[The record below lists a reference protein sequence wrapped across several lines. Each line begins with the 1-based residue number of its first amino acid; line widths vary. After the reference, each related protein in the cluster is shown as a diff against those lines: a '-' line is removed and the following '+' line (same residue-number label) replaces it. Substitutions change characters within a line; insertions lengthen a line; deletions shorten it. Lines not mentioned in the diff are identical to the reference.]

1 MDRPAPYHSE
11 RWLDRFDYLLLDSI
25 NDRVFDMRLT
35 KGHCMHVIRRFQFF
49 SCLALVLVLG
59 NGFVLAGQRDNLPYT
74 VLTQLPFNPPVLPDY
89 TPGEAATPAPEILTA
104 QDQERLE
111 SLLPLLEGKQEYWAM
126 GEFKHFG
133 KHSVP
138 HLVKALKMPGSR
150 IRFNAVETLS
160 IIKDP
165 SAAPAL
171 VEVAM
176 EPNEESKIRSHALR
190 VATRLDPNQVIPAIE
205 AMVQDPNSTIR
216 NTAVFE
222 ARHVHRKEILPII
235 IRAIPDPEQYVSITA
250 RNSFWLLTRFRGS
263 IHDWE
268 ISTPENRKEWAKEWW
283 AWLEENK
290 ARFEG
295 GPPPTTPPQPPAN
308 LEMS

>member
-1 MDRPAPYHSE
+1 MIRH
-11 RWLDRFDYLLLDSI
+11 LTFGLRFL
-25 NDRVFDMRLT
+25 
-35 KGHCMHVIRRFQFF
+35 
-49 SCLALVLVLG
+49 SCLALVFFFG
-59 NGFVLAGQRDNLPYT
+59 SNWAGGGQPENLPQKYL
-74 VLTQLPFNPPVLPDY
+74 VQLPFQPPPQPDY
-89 TPGEAATPAPEILTA
+89 PPGEKATPAPEILNA
-104 QDQERLE
+104 QEQERLD
-111 SLLPLLEGKQEYWAM
+111 SLLPLLEGKQELWAIA
-126 GEFKHFG
+126 EFVHFG

-138 HLVKALKMPGSR
+138 HLVKALKMPGPR

-176 EPNEESKIRSHALR
+176 ETNEESKIRSHALR

-205 AMVQDPNSTIR
+205 AMAKDPNSTIR

-222 ARHVHRKEILPII
+222 ARNVHRKEILPII
-235 IRAIPDPEQYVSITA
+235 IRAIPDPEQYVGITA
-250 RNSFWLLTRFRGS
+250 RNSFWLLTRFSGS

-283 AWLEENK
+283 DWLEENK
-290 ARFEG
+290 ERFESE
-295 GPPPTTPPQPPAN
+295 PSPTTPPRAN
-308 LEMS
+308 LEVS

>member
-1 MDRPAPYHSE
+1 MNARD
-11 RWLDRFDYLLLDSI
+11 FDTG
-25 NDRVFDMRLT
+25 LT
-35 KGHCMHVIRRFQFF
+35 KGNLMIRHLTLGLRFL
-49 SCLALVLVLG
+49 SCLALVFFFG
-59 NGFVLAGQRDNLPYT
+59 HSWAGAGQHENLPQKYL
-74 VLTQLPFNPPVLPDY
+74 VQIPFQLPPPTDY
-89 TPGEAATPAPEILTA
+89 TPSEETTPAPEILNE
-104 QDQERLE
+104 QEKARLE
-111 SLLPLLEGKQEYWAM
+111 SLLPLLEGRQELWAI
-126 GEFKHFG
+126 GEFVHFG

-176 EPNEESKIRSHALR
+176 ETNEESKIRSHALR

-205 AMVQDPNSTIR
+205 VMAQDPNSTIR

-250 RNSFWLLTRFRGS
+250 RNSFWLLTRFKGS

>member
-1 MDRPAPYHSE
+1 MDDSA
-11 RWLDRFDYLLLDSI
+11 FDTG
-25 NDRVFDMRLT
+25 LT
-35 KGHCMHVIRRFQFF
+35 KGNFMIRQLPLGLRFL
-49 SCLALVLVLG
+49 SCLALVFFFGNSWTGAHQNENLSQKYLV
-59 NGFVLAGQRDNLPYT
+59 
-74 VLTQLPFNPPVLPDY
+74 QLPFQLPPQPDY
-89 TPGEAATPAPEILTA
+89 PPGEETTQAPEVLNA
-104 QDQERLE
+104 QEQDRLE
-111 SLLPLLEGKQEYWAM
+111 SLLPLLEGRQELWAI
-126 GEFKHFG
+126 GEFVHFG

-150 IRFNAVETLS
+150 VRFNAVETLS

-165 SAAPAL
+165 SAVPAL

-176 EPNEESKIRSHALR
+176 ETNEESKIRSHALR

-205 AMVQDPNSTIR
+205 AMAKDPNSTIR

-235 IRAIPDPEQYVSITA
+235 IRAIPDPEQYVGITA
-250 RNSFWLLTRFRGS
+250 RDSFWLLTRFSGS

-268 ISTPENRKEWAKEWW
+268 ISTSEDRKEWAKEWW

-290 ARFEG
+290 RRFEG
-295 GPPPTTPPQPPAN
+295 ESSPTTPPQPPAN

>member
-1 MDRPAPYHSE
+1 MIRQLT
-11 RWLDRFDYLLLDSI
+11 RGFRFL
-25 NDRVFDMRLT
+25 
-35 KGHCMHVIRRFQFF
+35 
-49 SCLALVLVLG
+49 SCLALVFFLG
-59 NGFVLAGQRDNLPYT
+59 NSWVGAGQHENLPQQYL
-74 VLTQLPFNPPVLPDY
+74 VQIPFQLPPQPDY
-89 TPGEAATPAPEILTA
+89 TPSEETTPAPEILNA
-104 QDQERLE
+104 QEKERLE
-111 SLLPLLEGKQEYWAM
+111 SLLPLLEGRQELWAI
-126 GEFKHFG
+126 GEFVHFG

-205 AMVQDPNSTIR
+205 VMAQDPNSTIR

-250 RNSFWLLTRFRGS
+250 RNSFWLLTRFKGS